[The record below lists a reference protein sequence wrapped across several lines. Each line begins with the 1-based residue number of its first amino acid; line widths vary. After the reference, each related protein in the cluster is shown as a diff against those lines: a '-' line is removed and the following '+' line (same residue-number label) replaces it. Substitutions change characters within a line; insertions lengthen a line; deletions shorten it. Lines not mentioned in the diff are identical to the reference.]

1 MTAKARTDF
10 IEWFNLEAKSLI
22 NLGESLNDFRE
33 TVTKSE
39 RKVSAFHPNPSHGNV
54 TSLRKALPRAKDVLV
69 TLSRATDCHPGERPR
84 VARRFATVAISLCV
98 FVVAHRSH
106 AAAANQGDTLS
117 TSSLKDLSIEDLMNL
132 EITSVSK
139 RGEPVSDAAAAVY
152 VITREEILNSGA
164 RSLPDILRLAPNLQV
179 AQITSNSFAITARGF
194 NGPAASKLLVLIDG
208 RSVYTPYHS
217 GVSWDVQDVPPED
230 IERIEVI
237 SGPGATLWGANAVN
251 GVINITTRKAGDTQ
265 DGSLH
270 IGGGNLE
277 QRGSVQY
284 GGQADSTVAYRAYV
298 DSFHYGADLTATGTN
313 ARDAWQKTQG
323 GFRLDWMP
331 AGDLVTFQG
340 DLYTGSEDQ
349 VQTAD
354 EAVSG
359 HNLLTRWN
367 HAFSES
373 SSLQVQAYYDY
384 TKTSIANVGS
394 DVLNTYDLDVQHA
407 FAWGS
412 RQSIVWGGGVRTEQD
427 NFPTVLS
434 NTQVLL
440 FSPARRT
447 LDYSNAFLQDTLSLS
462 RTLNLIVGAKYER
475 DAYTRGEPLPN
486 ARLSWKVSDNN
497 LLWAAVSRAVRA
509 PSRLDRDLFEVLG
522 PVVYLRGADFQDEK
536 LTAYE
541 LGYRSQPSAKSSLSI
556 STFYN
561 VYSDLRNAQYSPGPA
576 LPAMFANGM
585 SGNTYGLE
593 AWGNYQMSEW
603 WRMSAGGNWLHENLH
618 FDPGSGDIGGIAIAG
633 DDPSFQIA
641 LRSTMNFPRGWLLYL
656 DLRHVGALPSPD
668 SPGYS
673 ELNAHVSWTAS
684 HALTWALTG
693 SNLLHPHHLEFGTT
707 AAPLQLGAT
716 GVESGRSVFFEVQSR
731 F

>member
-1 MTAKARTDF
+1 M
-10 IEWFNLEAKSLI
+10 SL
-22 NLGESLNDFRE
+22 S
-33 TVTKSE
+33 
-39 RKVSAFHPNPSHGNV
+39 
-54 TSLRKALPRAKDVLV
+54 RAKDCPYRVPGIAVGV
-69 TLSRATDCHPGERPR
+69 TALCI
-84 VARRFATVAISLCV
+84 FA
-98 FVVAHRSH
+98 FAHRSN
-106 AAAANQGDTLS
+106 AQAVAEGNAVS
-117 TSSLKDLSIEDLMNL
+117 TTSLKTLSIEDLMNL

-139 RGEPVSDAAAAVY
+139 RGEPLSDAAAAIY

-179 AQITSNSFAITARGF
+179 AQITSNSYAITARGF

-217 GVSWDVQDVPPED
+217 GVAWDVQDVLPED

-251 GVINITTRKAGDTQ
+251 GVINITTRKASETL

-270 IGGGNLE
+270 VGGGNLE
-277 QRGSVQY
+277 QRGSAQY
-284 GGQADSTVAYRAYV
+284 DGQAGGAVTYRAYV
-298 DSFHYGADLTATGTN
+298 DSFHDGDDVTAAGTN
-313 ARDAWQKTQG
+313 AQDAWHKSQG

-331 AGDLVTFQG
+331 TGDLVTLQG
-340 DLYTGSEDQ
+340 DIYTGLESQ

-367 HAFSES
+367 HAFSEA

-384 TKTSIANVGS
+384 TKFSIPNVGF
-394 DVLNTYDLDVQHA
+394 DELNTYDLDVQHS

-412 RQSIVWGGGVRTEQD
+412 RQGIVWGGGVRIEDD

-434 NTQVLL
+434 STQFLL
-440 FSPARRT
+440 FSPQRRA
-447 LDYSNAFLQDTLSLS
+447 LDYSNAFLQDTISVS
-462 RTLNLIVGAKYER
+462 RTLNLIVGMKYEH

-486 ARLSWKVSDNN
+486 ARLSWKVSDTN

-522 PVVYLRGADFQDEK
+522 PVVYIRGGDFQDER

-541 LGYRSQPSAKSSLSI
+541 LGYRSQLSVKSSLSI

-561 VYSDLRNAQYSPGPA
+561 VYNDLRSAEYSPGPA
-576 LPAMFANGM
+576 LPAMFANEMAGH
-585 SGNTYGLE
+585 TYGLE

-603 WRMSAGGNWLHENLH
+603 WRMSVGGNWLHENLH
-618 FDPGSGDIGGIAIAG
+618 FDPGSSEIGGIALAG
-633 DDPSFQIA
+633 DDPSYQIA
-641 LRSTMNFPRGWLLYL
+641 LRSTMTFARGWLLYL
-656 DLRHVGALPSPD
+656 DLRHIGALPSPA
-668 SPGYS
+668 SPGYT
-673 ELNAHVSWTAS
+673 ELNAHVSWRAS
-684 HALTWALTG
+684 RALTLALTG
-693 SNLLHPHHLEFGTT
+693 SNLIHPHHLEFGTT

-716 GVESGRSVFFEVQSR
+716 GVESGRSVFFELQYKL
-731 F
+731 

>member
-1 MTAKARTDF
+1 MP
-10 IEWFNLEAKSLI
+10 
-22 NLGESLNDFRE
+22 
-33 TVTKSE
+33 V
-39 RKVSAFHPNPSHGNV
+39 PC
-54 TSLRKALPRAKDVLV
+54 AKDVSV
-69 TLSRATDCHPGERPR
+69 TLSRATDWHRSEQHKVGRGI
-84 VARRFATVAISLCV
+84 ATVAISLC
-98 FVVAHRSH
+98 FFIVAHRSN
-106 AAAANQGDTLS
+106 AAPGDQGDDLS
-117 TSSLKDLSIEDLMNL
+117 TSSLKSLSIEDLMSI

-139 RGEPVSDAAAAVY
+139 RGEPLSDAAAAVY

-179 AQITSNSFAITARGF
+179 AQITSSSFAITARGF

-217 GVSWDVQDVPPED
+217 GVSWDVQDVLPED

-251 GVINITTRKAGDTQ
+251 GVINIITRKAGDTQ
-265 DGSLH
+265 GGSLRL
-270 IGGGNLE
+270 GGGNLE

-284 GGQADSTVAYRAYV
+284 GGQAAGSAVDYRAYV
-298 DSFHYGADLTATGTN
+298 DSFHYGDDLTATGTN
-313 ARDAWQKTQG
+313 ARDAWQKSQG
-323 GFRLDWMP
+323 GFRVDWMP
-331 AGDLVTFQG
+331 ARDLVTFQG
-340 DLYTGSEDQ
+340 DLYSGSEEQ
-349 VQTAD
+349 LQSAD

-367 HAFSES
+367 HAFSEA

-384 TKTSIANVGS
+384 SKTSIPNVGF
-394 DVLNTYDLDVQHA
+394 DELNTYDLDVQHA
-407 FAWGS
+407 FVWGS

-434 NTQVLL
+434 STQVLL
-440 FSPARRT
+440 FSPQDRT
-447 LDYSNAFLQDTLSLS
+447 LDYSNAFLQDTISLS
-462 RTLNLIVGAKYER
+462 RTLKLTLGTKYEH

-486 ARLSWKVSDNN
+486 ARLSWKVSDSN
-497 LLWAAVSRAVRA
+497 LLWAAVSQAVRA
-509 PSRLDRDLFEVLG
+509 PSRLDRDLYEELDS
-522 PVVYLRGADFQDEK
+522 VVYIRGANFQDEK

-561 VYSDLRNAQYSPGPA
+561 VYSDLRSAQYSPGPA

-585 SGNTYGLE
+585 SGDTDGLE
-593 AWGNYQMSEW
+593 AWGNYQVSEW

-618 FDPGSGDIGGIAIAG
+618 YAPGSSAIGGIALAG
-633 DDPSFQIA
+633 DDPSYQVA
-641 LRSTMNFPRGWLLYL
+641 LRSTMTFARNGLLYL
-656 DLRHVGALPSPD
+656 DLRHIGALPSPA
-668 SPGYS
+668 SPSYT
-673 ELNAHVSWTAS
+673 ELNAHVSWTFVP
-684 HALTWALTG
+684 ALTLALTG
-693 SNLLHPHHLEFGTT
+693 SNLIHPQHLEFGTT

-716 GVESGRSVFFEVQSR
+716 GVEAGRSVFLEVRSR